1 LLHGAPMTAL
11 LHIHSGLRY
20 LVLLAALGH
29 LVVAGLALLRSQP
42 LGKGNRIASSIFMG
56 LLHTQVLVGLVY
68 MVAHGF
74 YPALAGH
81 LAMMLVAAAVAT
93 VVPIRNRK
101 RPTPS
106 AGLALA
112 GTAFALLCIVI
123 GIIAIGR
130 SPLGSTAFG
139 G

>member
-1 LLHGAPMTAL
+1 MTAL
-11 LHIHSGLRY
+11 LHLHSGLRY

-29 LVVAGLALLRSQP
+29 LAVAGLALLRSQP
-42 LGKGNRIASSIFMG
+42 LGKGNRVASSVFMG
-56 LLHTQVLVGLVY
+56 LLHTQLLVGLAFV
-68 MVAHGF
+68 VVRGF

-81 LAMMLVAAAVAT
+81 LTMMLVAAAVAT
-93 VVPIRNRK
+93 VVPMRNRK

-106 AGLALA
+106 AGVALA

-123 GIIAIGR
+123 GIVAIGR

>member
-1 LLHGAPMTAL
+1 MTAL
-11 LHIHSGLRY
+11 LHLHSGLRY

-29 LVVAGLALLRSQP
+29 LVVAGLALARSQP
-42 LGKGNRIASSIFMG
+42 PGKGNRIASSIFMG
-56 LLHTQVLVGLVY
+56 LLHTQLLVGLAY
-68 MVAHGF
+68 MMVHGF

-81 LAMMLVAAAVAT
+81 LTMMVLAAAVAT
-93 VVPIRNRK
+93 VVPMRNRK

-106 AGLALA
+106 AAVALA
-112 GTAFALLCIVI
+112 GTAFALVCIVV
-123 GIIAIGR
+123 GIVAIGR